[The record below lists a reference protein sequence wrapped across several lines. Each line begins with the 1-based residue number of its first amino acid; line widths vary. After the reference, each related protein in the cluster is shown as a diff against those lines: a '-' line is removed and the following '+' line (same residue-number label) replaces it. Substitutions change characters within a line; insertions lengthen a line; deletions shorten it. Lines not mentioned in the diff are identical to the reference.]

1 MSDLIERL
9 RQVWSNDNCTHEAAD
24 EIERL
29 TTEVSE
35 LKGTISILTQLNE
48 QKTDDRYDDWA
59 FSEDGY
65 MRRGKALRVE
75 NERLQARVEAL
86 EGAVRW
92 ALGEA
97 GDFPMIAEPPYYRW
111 RTELRERARMKYNA
125 DRGHSVA
132 ATEQENT
139 CRHEWCDIATGGQY
153 CRLCD
158 ARRPEYEGMA
168 YDD

>member
-1 MSDLIERL
+1 MNDLIELL
-9 RQVWSNDNCTHEAAD
+9 RQSNDEIDHAAAG
-24 EIERL
+24 EI
-29 TTEVSE
+29 
-35 LKGTISILTQLNE
+35 
-48 QKTDDRYDDWA
+48 
-59 FSEDGY
+59 
-65 MRRGKALRVE
+65 
-75 NERLQARVEAL
+75 ERLQARVEVL
-86 EGAVRW
+86 EGAIRW
-92 ALGEA
+92 ALGE
-97 GDFPMIAEPPYYRW
+97 GDAFPMIAEPPYYRW

-139 CRHEWCDIATGGQY
+139 CKHEWCDIATGGQY

>member
-1 MSDLIERL
+1 MIDC
-9 RQVWSNDNCTHEAAD
+9 NCIYGRCEQIQAKKE

-29 TTEVSE
+29 TEHRDE
-35 LKGTISILTQLNE
+35 LLDCNE
-48 QKTDDRYDDWA
+48 SLLD
-59 FSEDGY
+59 
-65 MRRGKALRVE
+65 RVE
-75 NERLQARVEAL
+75 VLEA
-86 EGAVRW
+86 AIRW
-92 ALGEA
+92 ALGE
-97 GDFPMIAEPPYYRW
+97 GDAFPMMAEPPYYRW

-139 CRHEWCDIATGGQY
+139 CKHEWCDIATGGQY